1 MKRLVSIVE
10 FVASL
15 LLFGMACLT
24 SVSAFARYFFSK
36 PIPDEYEIS
45 RLTLGIVACWAIP
58 VAFRYSDHIQLDI
71 FWERIPARQRDWL
84 TRAGAVVCLAAMIFV
99 VWALGA
105 KVLDSY
111 HSGLVSV
118 DLGLPVWPFHAAAW
132 VGALAAVIV
141 LADQVRGHSAQVR
154 DLPVE

>member
-1 MKRLVSIVE
+1 MKRLVAIVE
-10 FVASL
+10 LVASL

-24 SVSAFARYFFSK
+24 SVSAVTRYFFSK

-58 VAFRYSDHIQLDI
+58 VAFRYGDHIQLDI
-71 FWERIPARQRDWL
+71 FWERIPAPQRDWL
-84 TRAGAVVCLAAMIFV
+84 TRAGAIVCLAAMIFV

-111 HSGLVSV
+111 QSGLVSV

-132 VGALAAVIV
+132 LGTLAAVIV
-141 LADQVRGHSAQVR
+141 LADQVRGHSPRAADR
-154 DLPVE
+154 PAE